1 VNDRLASAVLIFLIA
16 GCSTTPSSLA
26 TSASID
32 TDLIIP
38 AKSVGDITAAL
49 TVDDFSALI
58 GHPQVT
64 AQPVGVGEGFVC
76 DGARLTYS
84 KSNFLDVIWTDPKAQ
99 AGISSVHVHGDK
111 WSTADGLRIGLN
123 LTEVEAI
130 NGRPFTLSGF
140 GWDYGGTVGSWRDGN
155 LDGARSISTDPGP
168 PGGLRVRFFPPRVRF
183 DALTFDEQVAISGDQ
198 LLSSDHP
205 IIQRLNPAVSTI
217 DVVLNTE
224 PCDEYFPE

>member
-58 GHPQVT
+58 GHPQVA

-140 GWDYGGTVGSWRDGN
+140 GWDY
-155 LDGARSISTDPGP
+155 TDPGP
-168 PGGLRVRFFPPRVRF
+168 PGGLRVRFFPPRERF